1 MCLALK
7 HNHNPNILISV
18 ITPAYNAERFIEAAI
33 KSVLDQTYTHWEMI
47 IVDDHSNDSTVS
59 IVKQYVEKD
68 ARIQLIELKENK
80 GAGNAR
86 NTAMK
91 QAKGRFLAFLDSDD
105 LWLPNKLE
113 TQLNHML
120 RNDIGFSYTKYSLI
134 DENGNDSG
142 ASYAIPEKLEYKD
155 LLKFCHI
162 GCLTVML
169 DRNITGNV
177 EMNEIRN
184 RQDYILW
191 LDITKRGIPACGLNL
206 TLSKYRKVSNS
217 ISSNKLKVSKLNW
230 KVYREIIGLNV
241 LKSAWYFGH
250 YVYFYIKKIMQQRKK

>member
-1 MCLALK
+1 VCLALK
-7 HNHNPNILISV
+7 HNQNSNILISV

-33 KSVLDQTYTHWEMI
+33 KSVQNQTYDLWEMI
-47 IVDDHSNDSTVS
+47 IVDDHSTDQTAK
-59 IVKQYVEKD
+59 IIKQYVDRDPRIKV
-68 ARIQLIELKENK
+68 IQLTENR
-80 GAGNAR
+80 GAGYAR
-86 NTAMK
+86 NVAMK
-91 QAKGRFLAFLDSDD
+91 HANGRFLAFLDSDD
-105 LWLPNKLE
+105 LWLPEKLE
-113 TQLNHML
+113 TQLKFML
-120 RNDIGFSYTKYSLI
+120 ENEIGFSYTKYSLI
-134 DENGNDSG
+134 DETGNPSG
-142 ASYAIPEKLEYKD
+142 SSYSIPEKLEYKD

-191 LDITKRGIPACGLNL
+191 LDITKRGIPAYGLNL